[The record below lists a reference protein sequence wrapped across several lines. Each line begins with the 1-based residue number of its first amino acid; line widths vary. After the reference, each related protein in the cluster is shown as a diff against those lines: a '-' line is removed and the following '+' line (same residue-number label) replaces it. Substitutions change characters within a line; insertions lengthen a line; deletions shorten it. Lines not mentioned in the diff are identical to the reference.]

1 MPAHEPSHT
10 FQYTIWSFS
19 LASDAIWHQINT
31 DGKFHRRQD
40 QTLKGLDGILCVAD
54 DILVYG
60 EGNTRSK
67 AAVDRDRKLC
77 RLLQRS

>member
-1 MPAHEPSHT
+1 MPFGIKSTPAE
-10 FQYTIWSFS
+10 
-19 LASDAIWHQINT
+19 
-31 DGKFHRRQD
+31 FHRRQD

-77 RLLQRS
+77 RLLQRL